1 MSDENEKTNSM
12 AESLPTK
19 SSSET
24 TNDTLVAALK
34 ETLNRSGTYEDVRAQ
49 LRASVLLKMNESL
62 PVSKG
67 QPQTNKQPIENVLIN
82 ELIAEYLSFNGYHST
97 LCVFSTESKT
107 EKSSVLGREF
117 IRAELGLNNTDT
129 NPLAM
134 MYEVIEGMKSSRKRS
149 V

>member
-1 MSDENEKTNSM
+1 MSGDNEKTNTMKSIPT
-12 AESLPTK
+12 ESSNK
-19 SSSET
+19 T

-34 ETLNRSGTYEDVRAQ
+34 ETLNRSSTLEDVRAQ
-49 LRASVLLKMNESL
+49 LRASVLLAMEESL
-62 PVSKG
+62 PAPKG
-67 QPQTNKQPIENVLIN
+67 QTSNPPIENVLIN

-97 LCVFSTESKT
+97 LSVFSTESKT

-129 NPLAM
+129 NLAM
-134 MYEVIEGMKSSRKRS
+134 MYEVIEGMKSRKRS

>member
-19 SSSET
+19 SSNKT

-34 ETLNRSGTYEDVRAQ
+34 ETLNRSSTLEDVRAQ
-49 LRASVLLKMNESL
+49 LRASVLLAMDESL
-62 PVSKG
+62 PVSNG

-97 LCVFSTESKT
+97 LSVFSTESET
-107 EKSSVLGREF
+107 EQCSVLGREF

-129 NPLAM
+129 NLAM

>member
-1 MSDENEKTNSM
+1 MSGDNETTIE

-34 ETLNRSGTYEDVRAQ
+34 ETLNRSSTLEDVRAQ
-49 LRASVLLKMNESL
+49 LRASVLLAIESV

-67 QPQTNKQPIENVLIN
+67 QLSNPPIENVLIN

-97 LCVFSTESKT
+97 LSVFSTESKT

>member
-1 MSDENEKTNSM
+1 MSDENEKIE
-12 AESLPTK
+12 ESLPTE
-19 SSSET
+19 SSNKT

-34 ETLNRSGTYEDVRAQ
+34 ETLNRSSTLEDVRAQ
-49 LRASVLLKMNESL
+49 LRASVLLAMNESL

-67 QPQTNKQPIENVLIN
+67 QTSNPPIENVLIN

-97 LCVFSTESKT
+97 LSIFSTESET
-107 EKSSVLGREF
+107 ETSSVLGREF
-117 IRAELGLNNTDT
+117 IRTELGLNNTDT

>member
-1 MSDENEKTNSM
+1 MSDDENEKTTTM
-12 AESLPTK
+12 KSLPTESFHK
-19 SSSET
+19 T

-49 LRASVLLKMNESL
+49 LRASVLLAINESL
-62 PVSKG
+62 PASKG
-67 QPQTNKQPIENVLIN
+67 QLQTNKQPIENVLIN

-97 LCVFSTESKT
+97 LSVFSTESKT

>member
-1 MSDENEKTNSM
+1 M

-97 LCVFSTESKT
+97 LSVFSTESKT

-117 IRAELGLNNTDT
+117 IRAELGLNNTD
-129 NPLAM
+129 LAM